1 MLSEIQ
7 KLFLGDAP
15 SWYKSTII
23 GFLIFNPI
31 LLIILNIS
39 MPESSGFILGWI
51 ILLQFIFTLA
61 MALKNAIRFNL
72 VDF

>member
-39 MPESSGFILGWI
+39 IPENSGLDYPSSVYFHISYGFKMLPASTWWT
-51 ILLQFIFTLA
+51 FS
-61 MALKNAIRFNL
+61 N
-72 VDF
+72 